1 MTDRLIKYKKIKK
14 KTEESKTMTYAE
26 REKIFSKETIR
37 TSEIAELY
45 DISLSEA
52 SQLVMRI
59 KRTVGDRIGIKG
71 RLHVQDYLN
80 FFKLNGNDKRY
91 MKKTDEGDF

>member
-1 MTDRLIKYKKIKK
+1 
-14 KTEESKTMTYAE
+14 MTYAE
-26 REKIFSKETIR
+26 REKIVSKDAIR

-52 SQLVMRI
+52 SQLVMQI

-71 RLHVQDYLN
+71 RLHVQDYLD

-91 MKKTDEGDF
+91 MKKTEEGDF

>member
-1 MTDRLIKYKKIKK
+1 
-14 KTEESKTMTYAE
+14 MTYAE
-26 REKIFSKETIR
+26 REKIFSKDAIR

-71 RLHVQDYLN
+71 RLHTEDYFDFIN
-80 FFKLNGNDKRY
+80 IDGNSKRY
-91 MKKTDEGDF
+91 MKRLDEGDM

>member
-1 MTDRLIKYKKIKK
+1 
-14 KTEESKTMTYAE
+14 MTYAE
-26 REKIFSKETIR
+26 REKIFSKDAIR

-52 SQLVMRI
+52 SQLVMQI
-59 KRTVGDRIGIKG
+59 KRTVGDRTGIKG
-71 RLHVQDYLN
+71 RLHVQDYLD

>member
-1 MTDRLIKYKKIKK
+1 
-14 KTEESKTMTYAE
+14 MTYAE
-26 REKIFSKETIR
+26 REKIFSKDAIR

-52 SQLVMRI
+52 SQLVMQI

-71 RLHVQDYLN
+71 RLHVQDYLD

>member
-1 MTDRLIKYKKIKK
+1 
-14 KTEESKTMTYAE
+14 MTYAE